1 MKPVFFQIN
10 KNFNKINEK
19 EKETNEKE
27 TNKKETNEKETNEKE
42 TNEKNIQNSNKQ
54 NKINNTIDSSN
65 TSNYYNHNYSEKP
78 KKIVDNIYYFT
89 K

>member
-10 KNFNKINEK
+10 KNFNKINE
-19 EKETNEKE
+19 
-27 TNKKETNEKETNEKE
+27 NEKETNEKE
-42 TNEKNIQNSNKQ
+42 TNEKNIQTSNKE

>member
-27 TNKKETNEKETNEKE
+27 TNKKETNEKETNKKE
-42 TNEKNIQNSNKQ
+42 TNEKNIQTSNKQ
-54 NKINNTIDSSN
+54 NKINNTIDS
-65 TSNYYNHNYSEKP
+65 NYSEKP

>member
-27 TNKKETNEKETNEKE
+27 TNEKETNEKE
-42 TNEKNIQNSNKQ
+42 TNEKNIQTSNKQ